1 LARLV
6 RREKTSHDPP
16 GLRDHVARHTFS
28 YRMAGSGPALVL
40 LHGITCSSETWE
52 EIIPALAKHFTVI
65 APDLMGHG
73 QSAKPMT
80 EYSPARTPPSCANLL
95 IGLEQ
100 TRVTL
105 VGHSLGGGIAMQFSY
120 LFPEMIERLVLV
132 SSGGLGRELHGLLR
146 VAALPGADVVL
157 PWFSLVAP
165 AQRRRRGGELL
176 GRAGLRASTDLREV
190 WRGFGTFIDADTRR
204 AFFQTMRTV
213 IDVGGQRA
221 TATDRLYLAAHMPT
235 LIVWGERDR
244 LIPVQ
249 HAEAAHAGIKG
260 SRLEVFSGAGH
271 FPYLDCPFR
280 FVSVLTDLHPFD
292 QGRRRRRGDGRRRDP
307 RSREA
312 EDETGQAAR
321 RVIR

>member
-1 LARLV
+1 MTLPVFEITL
-6 RREKTSHDPP
+6 H
-16 GLRDHVARHTFS
+16 GHTFS

-40 LHGITCSSETWE
+40 LHGVTCSSETWE

-65 APDLMGHG
+65 APDLLGHG

-80 EYSPARTPPSCANLL
+80 EYSPGAYSALVRDLL

-132 SSGGLGRELHGLLR
+132 SSGGLGRELHGILR
-146 VAALPGADVVL
+146 MAALPGADVVL
-157 PWFSLVAP
+157 PWFNTSRMRSVVDRCGA
-165 AQRRRRGGELL
+165 LL

-190 WRGFGTFIDADTRR
+190 WRGFGTFVDADTRR
-204 AFFQTMRTV
+204 AFFHTMRTV
-213 IDVGGQRA
+213 IDLGGQRA
-221 TATDRLYLAAHMPT
+221 TATNRLYLAAHMPT

-244 LIPVQ
+244 IIPVE

-260 SRLEVFSGAGH
+260 SRIEVFADAGH

-280 FVSVLTDLHPFD
+280 FVSVLTDFIRSTRPAD
-292 QGRRRRRGDGRRRDP
+292 VDAVTVAEEIRDRAMP
-307 RSREA
+307 RTKPANLR
-312 EDETGQAAR
+312 AA
-321 RVIR
+321 